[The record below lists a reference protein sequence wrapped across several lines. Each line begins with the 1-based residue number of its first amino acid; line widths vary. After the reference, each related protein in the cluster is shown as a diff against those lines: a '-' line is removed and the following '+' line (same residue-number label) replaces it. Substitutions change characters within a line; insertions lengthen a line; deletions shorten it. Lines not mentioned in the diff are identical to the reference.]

1 MHSETADRW
10 QTGERVLVRG
20 RAWTVVGR
28 TAFAGCDALRL
39 SGAGPGHAGV
49 LCTLLVPFDRPRR
62 LHRPSS
68 IRVVRPRRWLHAL
81 RRAAAGAHPAGG
93 LKRTARSAIELL
105 PYQLEPALAMIAL
118 GVPRLMIADAVGL
131 GKTIQAGIV
140 LDECAFERESFRALV
155 VAPAGLR
162 EQWSRELADRFNLPS
177 TVAGA
182 AWLARS
188 SRELPPEVNPWIPP
202 GIYVTSFDFVK
213 QPEVLRPL
221 EEADWDVLVVDEAH
235 GASLGTARRAAVH
248 AIAVRSRR
256 VLLLTATPH
265 AGDPSQFEALC
276 RIGET
281 SADSDRLML
290 FNRSRADAGTA
301 AARRTALLPV
311 RLTEAERRMHRLL
324 DRYTA
329 RVCREAQ
336 ARGDDRAR
344 LAAII
349 LKKRALSSAASLA
362 VSARRRLALLSSPPA
377 AAERQLFLPLGD
389 EDPLEDEEPDAA
401 LAAPGLS
408 DTGRE
413 RRWLTAIVEAA
424 RTASRRESKTRF
436 LLRLLSRMRQPAIVF
451 TEYRDTL
458 ERLRD
463 VLTAAG
469 HHVAVLHGGMTPA
482 ERSVVQDA
490 FNEIRLPDPTLN
502 MVRLKPDTTDIKPD
516 ATDALVRLKPDTTD
530 IKPDATDALVR
541 LKPDTTDI
549 KPDATDALVRLK
561 PDTTD
566 IKPDATDALVRLKPD
581 TTDIK
586 PDATDAQVRLKPDTT
601 DIKPDATD
609 AQVRLKP
616 DTTDIKPDTTD
627 SKPDATEVLLATDA
641 ASEGLNLQRRCRAVV
656 HYELPWSPARLEQ
669 RTGRVDRIGQSRR
682 VHEILLVA
690 GDTAERLV
698 LAPLAKRAAR
708 AGAAMPGSSRLV
720 DAIAESRVASA
731 VMDGEPI
738 AHADR
743 QPDIMSTIAP
753 PDFLR
758 ERAACEA
765 RRLRSQREWNAAS
778 GGHDPST
785 RPGHGRSLR
794 AGAVVVSAL
803 RIDRSSLQPGLI
815 CVYTVTLSTERG
827 DAVHTELAVVH
838 ESDKP
843 DEALS
848 VARTPAAAR
857 RAIRE
862 FMETR
867 EPAVRAALL
876 VRMTSHLA
884 DVASAHATVVEGSQR
899 REHAL
904 MLQGPAARELVQS
917 GLFDGRALRAHA
929 ARQRAAA
936 TLVEASEE
944 RLESL
949 ASERAVRTAV
959 DLSAILISEG
969 A

>member
-188 SRELPPEVNPWIPP
+188 SRELPPDVNPWIPP

-235 GASLGTARRAAVH
+235 GVSLGTARRAAVH

-281 SADSDRLML
+281 SADGDRLML

-516 ATDALVRLKPDTTD
+516 ATEALVRLKPDTTD
-530 IKPDATDALVR
+530 IKPDA
-541 LKPDTTDI
+541 
-549 KPDATDALVRLK
+549 
-561 PDTTD
+561 
-566 IKPDATDALVRLKPD
+566 
-581 TTDIK
+581 
-586 PDATDAQVRLKPDTT
+586 
-601 DIKPDATD
+601 
-609 AQVRLKP
+609 
-616 DTTDIKPDTTD
+616 TD

-838 ESDKP
+838 EPDKP

-876 VRMTSHLA
+876 VSMTSHLA
-884 DVASAHATVVEGSQR
+884 DVASAHATVVEASQR

>member
-1 MHSETADRW
+1 M
-10 QTGERVLVRG
+10 RG
-20 RAWTVVGR
+20 RAWTIVGL

-39 SGAGPGHAGV
+39 SSAGPGHAGA
-49 LCTLLVPFDRPRR
+49 LRTLLVPFDRPRR
-62 LHRPSS
+62 LHRPAS
-68 IRVVRPRRWLHAL
+68 IGVVRPRRWLHAL

-93 LKRTARSAIELL
+93 LKRTARSAIDVL

-140 LDECAFERESFRALV
+140 LDECAFEQESFRALV

-162 EQWSRELADRFNLPS
+162 EQWSRELADRFGLAS

-188 SRELPPEVNPWIPP
+188 SRELPPDVNPWILP

-235 GASLGTARRAAVH
+235 GAALGTARRAAVH

-265 AGDPSQFEALC
+265 AGDASQFEALC

-281 SADSDRLML
+281 SADGDRLML
-290 FNRSRADAGTA
+290 FSRSRADAGTA

-362 VSARRRLALLSSPPA
+362 VSARRRLALLASPPA
-377 AAERQLFLPLGD
+377 AAERQLTLPLGD

-413 RRWLTAIVEAA
+413 RRWLKAIVDAA

-469 HHVAVLHGGMTPA
+469 HDVAVLHGGMSPA

-490 FNEIRLPDPTLN
+490 FNR
-502 MVRLKPDTTDIKPD
+502 VRLKPD
-516 ATDALVRLKPDTTD
+516 ATD
-530 IKPDATDALVR
+530 
-541 LKPDTTDI
+541 
-549 KPDATDALVRLK
+549 
-561 PDTTD
+561 
-566 IKPDATDALVRLKPD
+566 
-581 TTDIK
+581 
-586 PDATDAQVRLKPDTT
+586 
-601 DIKPDATD
+601 
-609 AQVRLKP
+609 
-616 DTTDIKPDTTD
+616 
-627 SKPDATEVLLATDA
+627 
-641 ASEGLNLQRRCRAVV
+641 
-656 HYELPWSPARLEQ
+656 
-669 RTGRVDRIGQSRR
+669 
-682 VHEILLVA
+682 
-690 GDTAERLV
+690 
-698 LAPLAKRAAR
+698 
-708 AGAAMPGSSRLV
+708 
-720 DAIAESRVASA
+720 
-731 VMDGEPI
+731 
-738 AHADR
+738 
-743 QPDIMSTIAP
+743 
-753 PDFLR
+753 
-758 ERAACEA
+758 
-765 RRLRSQREWNAAS
+765 RS
-778 GGHDPST
+778 G
-785 RPGHGRSLR
+785 
-794 AGAVVVSAL
+794 
-803 RIDRSSLQPGLI
+803 
-815 CVYTVTLSTERG
+815 
-827 DAVHTELAVVH
+827 
-838 ESDKP
+838 
-843 DEALS
+843 
-848 VARTPAAAR
+848 
-857 RAIRE
+857 
-862 FMETR
+862 
-867 EPAVRAALL
+867 
-876 VRMTSHLA
+876 
-884 DVASAHATVVEGSQR
+884 
-899 REHAL
+899 
-904 MLQGPAARELVQS
+904 
-917 GLFDGRALRAHA
+917 
-929 ARQRAAA
+929 
-936 TLVEASEE
+936 
-944 RLESL
+944 
-949 ASERAVRTAV
+949 
-959 DLSAILISEG
+959 
-969 A
+969 

>member
-1 MHSETADRW
+1 MGSETADRW

-20 RAWTVVGR
+20 RAWTIAGL

-39 SGAGPGHAGV
+39 SGAGPGHDGD
-49 LCTLLVPFDRPRR
+49 LRTLLVPFDRPRR
-62 LHRPSS
+62 LHRPES

-93 LKRTARSAIELL
+93 LKRTARSAIEIL

-140 LDECAFERESFRALV
+140 LDECAVERESFRALV

-188 SRELPPEVNPWIPP
+188 SRELPPDVNPWILP

-281 SADSDRLML
+281 SADGDRLML

-362 VSARRRLALLSSPPA
+362 VSARRRLALLASPPA
-377 AAERQLFLPLGD
+377 AAERQLALPLGD

-413 RRWLTAIVEAA
+413 RRWLTAIADAA

-490 FNEIRLPDPTLN
+490 FNE
-502 MVRLKPDTTDIKPD
+502 VRLKPD
-516 ATDALVRLKPDTTD
+516 A
-530 IKPDATDALVR
+530 
-541 LKPDTTDI
+541 
-549 KPDATDALVRLK
+549 
-561 PDTTD
+561 
-566 IKPDATDALVRLKPD
+566 
-581 TTDIK
+581 
-586 PDATDAQVRLKPDTT
+586 
-601 DIKPDATD
+601 
-609 AQVRLKP
+609 
-616 DTTDIKPDTTD
+616 TDIKPDT
-627 SKPDATEVLLATDA
+627 TEVLLATDA

-682 VHEILLVA
+682 VHELLLVA

-708 AGAAMPGSSRLV
+708 AGSAMPGASRLV

-738 AHADR
+738 VHVDR
-743 QPDIMSTIAP
+743 QPDSVPTIAP
-753 PDFLR
+753 PDSLR

-765 RRLRSQREWNAAS
+765 RRLRSQREWIAAS
-778 GGHDPST
+778 GRHDDAAPIV
-785 RPGHGRSLR
+785 
-794 AGAVVVSAL
+794 AAVL
-803 RIDRSSLQPGLI
+803 RIDRSRLQPGLI

-838 ESDKP
+838 EPDKP

-862 FMETR
+862 FVETR

-876 VRMTSHLA
+876 VSMTSHIA
-884 DVASAHATVVEGSQR
+884 DVASAHAAVVEGSQR

-904 MLQGPAARELVQS
+904 MLQAPSARELVQS

-929 ARQRAAA
+929 GRQRAAA
-936 TLVEASEE
+936 ALVEASEE
-944 RLESL
+944 RLQSL
-949 ASERAVRTAV
+949 ASERTLRTAI
-959 DLSAILISEG
+959 DLSAILITEG